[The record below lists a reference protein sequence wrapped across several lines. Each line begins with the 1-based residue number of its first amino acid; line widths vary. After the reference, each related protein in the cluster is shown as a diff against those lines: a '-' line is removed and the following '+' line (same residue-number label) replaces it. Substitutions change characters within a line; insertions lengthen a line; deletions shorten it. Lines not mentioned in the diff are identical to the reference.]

1 MDLKGL
7 DESPLTGNDSQS
19 AVIISPS
26 ASSYHLTPSPE
37 IDPGMAQ
44 ERAKE
49 YLDELADYLVTGL
62 QGAGSVPSVSGT
74 PSLTSPAHTS
84 MPSPSGQQHLLS
96 RPLQRKL
103 SSLSNC
109 SLSDEEG
116 RTKLVRAAR
125 SIGERCVNEL
135 IVIHQNPQVRLLSYF
150 VITDILVC
158 IELLLCLDVDESPV
172 GCCEAERVPVPW
184 ASDAGEHSPT
194 HSLLVEGR
202 RASTSQIHSS
212 LCGLQTGE
220 ISFCF

>member
-19 AVIISPS
+19 AVTISPS
-26 ASSYHLTPSPE
+26 TSSYHLTPSPE
-37 IDPGMAQ
+37 MDPDMAV

-62 QGAGSVPSVSGT
+62 QGTGSASSVSST
-74 PSLTSPAHTS
+74 PTHASPAHIS
-84 MPSPSGQQHLLS
+84 ILSPSGQQHLLS

-109 SLSDEEG
+109 CLSDEEG

-135 IVIHQNPQVRLLSYF
+135 IVIHQNPQVRFLS
-150 VITDILVC
+150 
-158 IELLLCLDVDESPV
+158 
-172 GCCEAERVPVPW
+172 
-184 ASDAGEHSPT
+184 
-194 HSLLVEGR
+194 
-202 RASTSQIHSS
+202 
-212 LCGLQTGE
+212 
-220 ISFCF
+220 